1 MELSGLIE
9 IAFDWV
15 VAWSWDV
22 NSFNH
27 LTSLGSSNRSFDVVA
42 LMILDFGFVSLR
54 SDSSSLVLFV
64 GDDFAFRLLD
74 NKAWDVMNGVDV
86 VGGWAWWEVRSTL

>member
-9 IAFDWV
+9 IAFDRV